1 MEPSDLSPS
10 LPGSACGS
18 SHEDASLAPVLGT
31 TPGLGKRAWWRNLK
45 GPISVLLADLGD
57 ASPRVRRRAA
67 EALARLGDRRAVPA
81 LALGLRDPV
90 WQVRLACIQALA
102 RLGGD
107 GVAEPLA
114 RATRE
119 GNARVRLAAAEGL
132 AQHGDAR
139 GLAALEALAAYLEA
153 AGLETDRTRVLAAL
167 ATLKR
172 RLT

>member
-1 MEPSDLSPS
+1 MSDDLSPA
-10 LPGSACGS
+10 LPG
-18 SHEDASLAPVLGT
+18 HDESLSPVLGT
-31 TPGLGKRAWWRNLK
+31 ARTTERRPWWRNLK
-45 GPISVLLADLGD
+45 GPIAVLLTDFGD
-57 ASPRVRRRAA
+57 PSPRVRRRAA

-81 LALGLRDPV
+81 LALGLKDPD

-153 AGLETDRTRVLAAL
+153 AGLESDRARVLAAL

>member
-1 MEPSDLSPS
+1 
-10 LPGSACGS
+10 
-18 SHEDASLAPVLGT
+18 
-31 TPGLGKRAWWRNLK
+31 WWRNLK
-45 GPISVLLADLGD
+45 GPIAVLLADLSVQ
-57 ASPRVRRRAA
+57 SPRVRRRAA

-81 LALGLRDPV
+81 LAQGLRDAD
-90 WQVRLACIQALA
+90 WEVRLACIQALD

-119 GNARVRLAAAEGL
+119 GNARVRLAAADAL

-139 GLAALEALAAYLEA
+139 GVAALEALAGYLEA
-153 AGLETDRTRVLAAL
+153 TGLETDRARVLAAL
-167 ATLKR
+167 TALKR